1 MGYLKQK
8 PTLLIIGIVVVL
20 GAFCLTIL
28 DTSAAPPA
36 QLTPFP
42 TPTPGPDGRIIYIVQ
57 ANDTILRISL
67 IAGVSIDELRG
78 LNNLTDDVI
87 VPGQELLL
95 GLGGPSAG
103 TPTPGPSP
111 TPTLA
116 IPTPSPEPG
125 FAILCVLVYDD
136 ANGDAIRQEEE
147 SSIAQSAISVNDRLG
162 KISLTATTV
171 SGLDPHCFS
180 DLPEGEYNI
189 TVAIPEGY
197 NPTTISSYV
206 LKIQA
211 GDETYLDFGGQANSE
226 TQADAPISTEEG
238 RSPLLGI
245 IGGIF
250 LVAGVVLAVF
260 TSRFFKS
267 K

>member
-1 MGYLKQK
+1 MGTIRQK
-8 PTLLIIGIVVVL
+8 PGLLLLGIAVVL
-20 GAFCLTIL
+20 GAFCLTIF
-28 DTSAAPPA
+28 DTSAAPLA

-67 IAGVSIDELRG
+67 ISGVTIDELRG
-78 LNNLTDDVI
+78 LNNLLDDVI

-95 GLGGPSAG
+95 GLGGPSAA

-111 TPTLA
+111 TPTQA
-116 IPTPSPEPG
+116 IPTASPEPG
-125 FAILCVLVYDD
+125 LAILCVLVYNDI
-136 ANGDAIRQEEE
+136 NGDAIRQEEE
-147 SSIAQSAISVNDRLG
+147 TSIAKSAISVNDRLG
-162 KISLTATTV
+162 AISLTATTV
-171 SGLDPHCFS
+171 SGLDPHCFN

-189 TVAIPEGY
+189 TVAIPDGY
-197 NPTTISSYV
+197 NSTTVSSYV

-211 GDETYLDFGGQANSE
+211 GDETYLDFGAQANSE

-250 LVAGVVLAVF
+250 LVAGAAVAVF
-260 TSRFFKS
+260 ASRFFKS

>member
-1 MGYLKQK
+1 MGALKQK
-8 PTLLIIGIVVVL
+8 PALLIMGIAVVL
-20 GAFCLTIL
+20 AVFCLTIL
-28 DTSAAPPA
+28 ETSAAPLA

-42 TPTPGPDGRIIYIVQ
+42 TPTPGPDGRILYIVQ
-57 ANDTILRISL
+57 PNDTILRISL
-67 IAGVSIDELRG
+67 IAGVTIDELRG

-95 GLGGPSAG
+95 GLGGPSAR

-111 TPTLA
+111 TPTQA
-116 IPTPSPEPG
+116 IPTASPEPG
-125 FAILCVLVYDD
+125 LAILCVLVYDD

-147 SSIAQSAISVNDRLG
+147 LSIADSAISVNNRLG
-162 KISLTATTV
+162 AISLTAATV

-197 NPTTISSYV
+197 NSTTISSYV
-206 LKIQA
+206 LMIRA
-211 GDETYLDFGGQANSE
+211 GDETYLDFGAQANSE
-226 TQADAPISTEEG
+226 TQAEAPISTEEG
-238 RSPLLGI
+238 RSPILGI
-245 IGGIF
+245 IGAVF
-250 LVAGVVLAVF
+250 LVAGAVLAIF
-260 TSRFFKS
+260 AGRFFKS

>member
-1 MGYLKQK
+1 MRYLKQK
-8 PTLLIIGIVVVL
+8 PALLFMGIAAVMAV
-20 GAFCLTIL
+20 FCLTSL
-28 DTSAAPPA
+28 DTSAAPLA

-42 TPTPGPDGRIIYIVQ
+42 TPTPGPDGRIIYIVKP
-57 ANDTILRISL
+57 NDTILRISL
-67 IAGVSIDELRG
+67 IAGVTIDDLRG
-78 LNNLTDDVI
+78 LNNLIDDVI

-95 GLGGPSAG
+95 GLGGPSAI

-111 TPTLA
+111 TPTQA

-125 FAILCVLVYDD
+125 LAILCVLVYDD
-136 ANGDAIRQEEE
+136 VNGDAIRQEEE
-147 SSIAQSAISVNDRLG
+147 QSIAQSEISVNDRLG
-162 KISLTATTV
+162 TISLTATTA

-197 NPTTISSYV
+197 NSTTISSYV
-206 LKIQA
+206 LEILA
-211 GDETYLDFGGQANSE
+211 GDETYLDFGAQANSE
-226 TQADAPISTEEG
+226 TQADAPVSTEEG

-250 LVAGVVLAVF
+250 LVAGAALAVF
-260 TSRFFKS
+260 AGRFFKS